1 MPSVTVN
8 GAELHYE
15 DVGEGQPIV
24 FVHGV
29 WMSGR
34 LFEHQLAYFG
44 ERYRAIALDLRGHG
58 RSEHV
63 HEGHTVAQ
71 YARDLRAV
79 LETLGLG
86 GAVAVGWSMGAMVIW
101 DYVRQ
106 FGTEGLRGVVTVDQS
121 TSDYKWPDWPHGFL
135 DFEGLRH
142 VMAAVQTDRESLLTE
157 FAPVMFK
164 HPPSEELA
172 ALVVGEML
180 RLPASVAS
188 AIIFDQTVQDYRDVL
203 PSVEVPV
210 LVCAGADEKLVAVE
224 TQQYIV
230 DQSPNARLVVLPES
244 GHCPFLEEPDRFNE
258 EVDAF
263 VRALS

>member
-15 DVGEGQPIV
+15 DIGEGQPIV

-106 FGTEGLRGVVTVDQS
+106 FGTEGLQGVVLVDQS
-121 TSDYKWPDWPHGFL
+121 TSDYKWPDWPDGFF
-135 DFEGLRH
+135 DFDALRH
-142 VMAAVQTDRESLLTE
+142 VMAAVQTDRESLLAE
-157 FAPVMFK
+157 FIPAAFK
-164 HPPSEELA
+164 DPPSEEHA
-172 ALVVGEML
+172 ALVLGETL

-203 PSVEVPV
+203 PAVDVPV
-210 LVCAGADEKLVAVE
+210 LVITGADEKLVPIK

-230 DQSPNARLVVLPES
+230 DQSPNGRLVVLPES
-244 GHCPFLEEPDRFNE
+244 GHCPFLEEPERFNE

-263 VRALS
+263 VQSLS

>member
-1 MPSVTVN
+1 MPSVSVN

-34 LFEHQLAYFG
+34 FFERQLAYFG

-71 YARDLRAV
+71 YARDLRSV

-86 GAVAVGWSMGAMVIW
+86 GAVAVGWSMGALVIW

-106 FGTEGLRGVVTVDQS
+106 LGTEGLRGIVVVDQS

-142 VMAAVQTDRESLLTE
+142 VMAAVQTDREGLLTE
-157 FAPVMFK
+157 FIPLLFK
-164 HPPSEELA
+164 EPPSEEQS
-172 ALVVGEML
+172 ALILGEAQ

-188 AIIFDQTVQDYRDVL
+188 AIIFDQTAQDYRDVL
-203 PSVEVPV
+203 PTVDVPV
-210 LVCAGADEKLVAVE
+210 LVVTGADEKLVAVE

-230 DQSPNARLVVLPES
+230 DQSPNGRLVVLPES

-258 EVDAF
+258 ALEAF
-263 VRALS
+263 VQSLA